1 MGTSADTAPR
11 LRGLEWTRPG
21 PIGVTDRRSSV
32 TRTADFSLR
41 NSYAAQKQMAG
52 LAFTLVR
59 MQADTPA
66 GEWVDEHF
74 RTEYQEVRERARSL
88 AGDEA
93 AEDLLLTVLT
103 HVHVLLAYLVAA
115 TGIDEV
121 EWLDRMK
128 AGYVDRIPSSGTGVW
143 GPRELGLGA

>member
-1 MGTSADTAPR
+1 M
-11 LRGLEWTRPG
+11 
-21 PIGVTDRRSSV
+21 
-32 TRTADFSLR
+32 TRTTDFSLR
-41 NSYAAQKQMAG
+41 NSYAAQRQMAE
-52 LAFTLVR
+52 LAFALVR

-103 HVHVLLAYLVAA
+103 HAHVLLAYLVAG

-128 AGYVDRIPSSGTGVW
+128 TDYVDRIPSSGAGVW
-143 GPRELGLGA
+143 GPHELRLGA

>member
-1 MGTSADTAPR
+1 M
-11 LRGLEWTRPG
+11 
-21 PIGVTDRRSSV
+21 

-41 NSYAAQKQMAG
+41 NSYAAQKQMAE
-52 LAFTLVR
+52 LAFSLLR
-59 MQADTPA
+59 MEADTPA

-74 RTEYQEVRERARSL
+74 RNEYREVWQRVRTL
-88 AGDEA
+88 AGDDA

-103 HVHVLLAYLVAA
+103 QAHVLLAYLVAA
-115 TGIDEV
+115 TGIDEA

-128 AGYVDRIPSSGTGVW
+128 AHYVHRIPSSGTGVW